1 MNINQ
6 INERIN
12 VLEKKAKGNLTE
24 VERQDILAEIEQL
37 TKSAYISG
45 GKSII
50 GGIFKALFWTALL
63 LVMWYFIFS

>member
-6 INERIN
+6 INARID
-12 VLEKKAKGNLTE
+12 VLEKKAKGDLTE

-37 TKSAYISG
+37 TKSLYVSG

-50 GGIFKALFWTALL
+50 GGIFKALIWTTIIGGILYL
-63 LVMWYFIFS
+63 ISR

>member
-6 INERIN
+6 INARID

-24 VERQDILAEIEQL
+24 VEKQDILAEIEQL
-37 TKSAYISG
+37 TKSLYVSG

-50 GGIFKALFWTALL
+50 SGIFKALIWSAIIGG
-63 LVMWYFIFS
+63 IFYLISR